1 MDTTRIAHVRIAALF
16 AITAA
21 LNTAYAGE
29 LFRDDFSS
37 LPPRLL
43 SAPVKELTNAIQ
55 EYHYLAHRGVDTRPW
70 QKVICHDDA
79 WIAGSE
85 DGRPYLEQ
93 HTIHSM
99 PNLWNPTMMVGDEEW
114 SDYTT
119 EVRVKA
125 LSKDDMA
132 GVVFRYRTNRH
143 YYLFGLRGGDTAFL
157 TLRLPFEKSYRQAE
171 WRELAT
177 AEFEYDTDT
186 YYSLKVENDGA
197 RMVASINGRQVL
209 EANDDEILKGKS
221 GITANIPA
229 RFMDFSV
236 TTSDTNE
243 RAIRDRI
250 AQREAGLER
259 LRADNPKPV
268 LWKKFE
274 LGPWGA
280 GRNARFGDLDGD
292 GNIDMLIAQNS
303 RHAYRNSFAHIS
315 SMAAFTLDGKLL
327 WTLGRP
333 DEYNDVI
340 AHDTPFQIHDIDGDG
355 SAEVVLVRDFK
366 IQFLDGKTGKPERW
380 AWMPEAPT
388 DNKVRPYER
397 EVGDSIAFFN
407 FTGDPRRQDI
417 MIKDRYR
424 TFWVFDNQLEQQ
436 WSGQGQL
443 GHYPYPLD
451 IDDDGLD
458 EMVMGFTLWD
468 NDGTKIWSHA
478 DEYKDHSD
486 GIVMGNFSDDP
497 DAPIRV
503 YSCASDEGFI
513 LFDIDGNVLK
523 HTRLGHAQTPSIA
536 NYRDDIPG
544 LELMNI
550 NFWKNPGIVTLLDF
564 DGNIITQA
572 EPIHT
577 GSPILPVNWRGD
589 GTEFAMLSANVVE
602 GGMIDGQLRRVVMFP
617 DDGHPDYAFTSLD
630 VTGDQRDEIIV
641 WDQKEVWIYTQDRPF
656 AGERIYAPQRNPEY
670 NESNYRTTV
679 SMPAWEDVRR

>member
-1 MDTTRIAHVRIAALF
+1 MRIAALLVIS
-16 AITAA
+16 AM
-21 LNTAYAGE
+21 LNMAYAGE
-29 LFRDDFSS
+29 LFRDDFSN

-55 EYHYLAHRGVDTRPW
+55 EYHYLPHRGVDTRPW
-70 QKVICHDDA
+70 RKVISHDDA
-79 WIAGSE
+79 WIAGDE
-85 DGRPYLEQ
+85 DGQPYLEQ
-93 HTIHSM
+93 HTIHNM
-99 PNLWNPTMMVGDEEW
+99 PQLWNPTMMVGDEEW
-114 SDYTT
+114 SDYTV
-119 EVRVKA
+119 EVKVRA

-143 YYLFGLRGGDTAFL
+143 YYLFGLRDGNTAFL
-157 TLRLPFEKSYRQAE
+157 TLRLPFEKHYRQAE
-171 WRELAT
+171 WKELAT
-177 AEFEYDTDT
+177 VEFEYDSDT
-186 YYSLKVENDGA
+186 YYTLKVENDGA
-197 RMVASINGRQVL
+197 RMIASINGKQVL
-209 EANDDEILKGKS
+209 EASDDEVLKGKS

-236 TTSDTNE
+236 TTSDASE
-243 RAIRDRI
+243 SAIQSRI
-250 AQREAGLER
+250 EQREKELER
-259 LRADNPKPV
+259 LRADNPTPA
-268 LWKKFE
+268 LWQKFE

-292 GNIDMLIAQNS
+292 GQIDMLIAQNS
-303 RHAYRNSFAHIS
+303 RHAYRNSFAHITS
-315 SMAAFTLDGKLL
+315 LAAFTLDGRLL

-333 DEYNDVI
+333 DDYNDVI

-355 SAEVVLVRDFK
+355 SNEVVLVRDFK
-366 IQFLDGKTGKPERW
+366 IQILDGKTGTLKHW
-380 AWMPEAPT
+380 AWMPKAPA

-407 FTGDPRRQDI
+407 FSGDPRRREI

-424 TFWVFDNQLEQQ
+424 TFWVFNKQLEQL

-451 IDDDGLD
+451 IDDDGRD

-478 DEYKDHSD
+478 NEYKDHSD
-486 GIVMGNFSDDP
+486 GIVMGNFSGDP
-497 DAPIRV
+497 DGPIRV

-513 LFDIDGNVLK
+513 LFNIDGSVRK
-523 HTRLGHAQTPSIA
+523 HIRLGHAQTPSIA

-550 NFWKNPGIVTLLDF
+550 NFWKNPGIVTLLDS
-564 DGNIITQA
+564 DGNIIEQA

-577 GSPILPVNWRGD
+577 GSPVLPVNWRGD
-589 GTEFAMLSANVVE
+589 GTEFAMLSANIAE
-602 GGMIDGQLRRVVMFP
+602 GGMIDGHLRRVVMFP

-630 VTGDQRDEIIV
+630 VTGDPRDEIIV

-656 AGERIYAPQRNPEY
+656 SGDRIYAPKRNPEY

-679 SMPAWEDVRR
+679 STPAWEKAHRAQ

>member
-1 MDTTRIAHVRIAALF
+1 MDTTRIAHVRIAALL

-315 SMAAFTLDGKLL
+315 SMAAFTLDGELL

>member
-1 MDTTRIAHVRIAALF
+1 MESTRITHMRIAALF
-16 AITAA
+16 AIAA
-21 LNTAYAGE
+21 TFNTAYAGE
-29 LFRDDFSS
+29 LFRDDFSG

-70 QKVICHDDA
+70 QKVISHDDA

-243 RAIRDRI
+243 RAVRDRI

-292 GNIDMLIAQNS
+292 GSIDMLIAQNS

-366 IQFLDGKTGKPERW
+366 IQFLDGKTGNPERW
-380 AWMPEAPT
+380 AWMPEAPA

-407 FTGDPRRQDI
+407 FTGDPRRHDI

-451 IDDDGLD
+451 MDDDGLD

-486 GIVMGNFSDDP
+486 GIVMGNFSADP

-550 NFWKNPGIVTLLDF
+550 NFWKNPGIVTLLDI

-656 AGERIYAPQRNPEY
+656 AGERIYAPKRNPEY
-670 NESNYRTTV
+670 NESNYRTTI